1 MKLPNN
7 SLIKDVANYYKI
19 TSKGNFTKWLSLMNP
34 NAAIYYYTDGK
45 LKHTRVC
52 RLQCALNY
60 R

>member
-7 SLIKDVANYYKI
+7 SLIKDVANYYRI
-19 TSKGNFTKWLSLMNP
+19 TSKGKFNKWLSLMNP
-34 NAAIYYYTDGK
+34 NAAIYYYKDGK
-45 LKHTRVC
+45 LLHTRVQ